1 MLGSKLQP
9 RVSRLA
15 IVLFLGDFA
24 LILASLA
31 IASGLRASLPFGRIL
46 GPTYEPL
53 PALVYAAALAT
64 WLGTF
69 LLTGIYEVE
78 GSPASRPNLLK
89 LVTSAAVATFV
100 FAGVLYFTAR
110 DVSRL
115 QFLYIFV
122 VGLAA
127 LVTFRVVIDLLLR
140 WRGSSRILSWRNV
153 IVIGAGQLGS
163 EVMEKVRS
171 DPSRGYRIVGFVD
184 ESRRAKNQQTLY
196 LGELNQLRDL
206 IAEHQIDEVWRTL
219 PPHAYDKL
227 YSVIV
232 DLDEVPVRIK
242 VIPDYFALALVK
254 AKIEM
259 IDGIPLIGLREPVI
273 RDFDRLLKRVFDFGV
288 GLILALLLLPLM
300 LIIAVAIRLD
310 SRGPALFRQERAGE
324 NGKPFLM
331 LKFRTM
337 TAEASSVPA
346 AAPPETGKH
355 KIKGDPRLTRM
366 GSSLRRL
373 SLDELPQL
381 FNVLVGDMSLVGPRP
396 EVPWLVDKY
405 APWQRKRFAVPQGVT
420 GWWQINGRS
429 DKPMHENTDDDLYYV
444 YNYSLLLD
452 IKILLRT
459 PLVVIRGKGA
469 F

>member
-1 MLGSKLQP
+1 
-9 RVSRLA
+9 
-15 IVLFLGDFA
+15 
-24 LILASLA
+24 
-31 IASGLRASLPFGRIL
+31 
-46 GPTYEPL
+46 
-53 PALVYAAALAT
+53 
-64 WLGTF
+64 
-69 LLTGIYEVE
+69 
-78 GSPASRPNLLK
+78 
-89 LVTSAAVATFV
+89 
-100 FAGVLYFTAR
+100 
-110 DVSRL
+110 
-115 QFLYIFV
+115 
-122 VGLAA
+122 
-127 LVTFRVVIDLLLR
+127 
-140 WRGSSRILSWRNV
+140 
-153 IVIGAGQLGS
+153 
-163 EVMEKVRS
+163 
-171 DPSRGYRIVGFVD
+171 
-184 ESRRAKNQQTLY
+184 
-196 LGELNQLRDL
+196 LRDL
-206 IAEHQIDEVWRTL
+206 IAEHQIDEVWSTL

-273 RDFDRLLKRVFDFGV
+273 GDLDRLLKRVFDFGV

-337 TAEASSVPA
+337 TAEASSLSA
-346 AAPPETGKH
+346 EPPSETEKH
-355 KIKGDPRLTRM
+355 KVRGDPRLTRM
-366 GSSLRRL
+366 GASLRRL

-381 FNVLVGDMSLVGPRP
+381 LNVLVGDMSLVGPRP
-396 EVPWLVDKY
+396 EVPWLVEKY
-405 APWQRKRFAVPQGVT
+405 APWQRKRFAVPQGIT

-459 PLVVIRGKGA
+459 PLVVIHGKGA